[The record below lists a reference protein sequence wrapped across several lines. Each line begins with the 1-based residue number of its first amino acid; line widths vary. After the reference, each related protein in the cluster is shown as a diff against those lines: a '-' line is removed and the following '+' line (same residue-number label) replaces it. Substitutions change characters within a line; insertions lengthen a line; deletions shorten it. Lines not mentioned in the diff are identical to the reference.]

1 MKNIATWIEKDRN
14 KHFDEIFAGTDF
26 RLWNARVEDVPLDEM
41 QGLMLSGG
49 SDISEEFLTQPV
61 PDPSLIKEPELARD
75 KWEFSTLH
83 WVLGKQLPI
92 FAICRGHQVLNV
104 ALGGTISS

>member
-1 MKNIATWIEKDRN
+1 MKNIATWIEKDRS
-14 KHFDEIFAGTDF
+14 KHFDEIYAGTDF

-104 ALGGTISS
+104 ALGGTL